1 MPNIELLAIEVKFCV
16 QSLEAQKPSSMSLSL
31 SLSLR
36 LRKSPRAEPMDNI
49 TIYYRILR

>member
-31 SLSLR
+31 R